1 MTAAK
6 QRGKRERLK
15 GDLPPA
21 IIIMVVHKIRGVVVI
36 RDLIKLEEGVIN
48 SSKEVA
54 EAVIMLL
61 RSLSTPLVF
70 P

>member
-1 MTAAK
+1 MKAARK
-6 QRGKRERLK
+6 REKRERSK
-15 GDLPPA
+15 GDLPLA

-36 RDLIKLEEGVIN
+36 RDSIKLVEVVIN

-61 RSLSTPLVF
+61 RSLSTLLVF
-70 P
+70 L

>member
-1 MTAAK
+1 MKAAK
-6 QRGKRERLK
+6 KRGKRERSK

-21 IIIMVVHKIRGVVVI
+21 IIIMVVHKIRGVEVI
-36 RDLIKLEEGVIN
+36 RDLIKLVEVVIN